1 MVIRLYWKLQTMFSF
16 LCLAFMLKRHATMM
30 TITLFI
36 ILKFFVVCHIINSL
50 KVKVIK
56 PKMVKYGSTY
66 GKKRREHRKWFIT
79 L

>member
-1 MVIRLYWKLQTMFSF
+1 MFSF
-16 LCLAFMLKRHATMM
+16 SCLAFMLKRHAKMM

-36 ILKFFVVCHIINSL
+36 ISKFFVVCHIINSL

-66 GKKRREHRKWFIT
+66 GEKRREYRKWFIT
-79 L
+79 

>member
-1 MVIRLYWKLQTMFSF
+1 MFSF
-16 LCLAFMLKRHATMM
+16 SCLAFMLKRHAKMM

-36 ILKFFVVCHIINSL
+36 ISKFFVVCHIINSL

-66 GKKRREHRKWFIT
+66 REKRREYRKWFMT
-79 L
+79 

>member
-1 MVIRLYWKLQTMFSF
+1 MFSF
-16 LCLAFMLKRHATMM
+16 LCLAFMLKRHNTMT

-66 GKKRREHRKWFIT
+66 GEKRREYRKSFIT
-79 L
+79 W